1 MPTHRLSIISG
12 CSLTTRH
19 LVWDQGQVGLTPT
32 TRARIKKES
41 LPMFEIKLNGFVYR
55 FQEDRIAE
63 IMDMLDMWA
72 DEVEEERDGQNLACR
87 KPIP

>member
-1 MPTHRLSIISG
+1 
-12 CSLTTRH
+12 
-19 LVWDQGQVGLTPT
+19 
-32 TRARIKKES
+32 
-41 LPMFEIKLNGFVYR
+41 MFEIKLNGFVYR